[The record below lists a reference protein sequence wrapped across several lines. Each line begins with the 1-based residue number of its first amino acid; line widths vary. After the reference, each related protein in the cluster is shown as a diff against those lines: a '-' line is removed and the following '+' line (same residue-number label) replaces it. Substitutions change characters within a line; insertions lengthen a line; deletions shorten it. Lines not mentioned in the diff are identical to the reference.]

1 MMKKIG
7 VFILLIFSILLIACK
22 NEKQESDKNA
32 QNIEMEV
39 SNFMKKHLDFCGPD
53 DVVIGI
59 FFQNK
64 DFLSEEEWKEF
75 KILDPQEKT
84 QEDLGTFSNYTL
96 VIANQDIP
104 NIEIIRNSEKGEKLF
119 SFSMKKGEGYILKNY
134 NKRVDFYFSK
144 DEKKEIY
151 IIGDDKVYLLD
162 NNTNNNLEAVYIIKF
177 WTEKEEIDYFEE
189 DKKKEIFEEKDLNG
203 DGQNEKI
210 HFTTDNPEDFF
221 GEVKNV
227 YTGNVKIDENI
238 FTTEELV
245 KMAGIVSEE
254 DYLWNIPL
262 VDMEIIDMDPKDKYK
277 ELIFNI
283 TSYSGNDQ
291 VGIMFHYNENSL
303 EYIGEIL
310 YGFAQKITPTYDEK
324 TKTLIIGGIENDL
337 DFSYYRENV
346 YKLENGKIVL
356 EDRIEEINDYDG
368 RIVGVVNLPINIY
381 KDTKSKELL
390 FQAKKGSLLLFIETD
405 QKSWLK
411 VRDFESGKEGYIRFK
426 SKLTEDFFN
435 EMEFLDQEELKEKR
449 FYDIFEN
456 LPMYD

>member
-1 MMKKIG
+1 MKKIIIL
-7 VFILLIFSILLIACK
+7 ILLIFSVLLIGCK
-22 NEKQESDKNA
+22 NEKLESDKKA
-32 QNIEMEV
+32 QSIEIEA
-39 SNFMKKHLDFCGPD
+39 SNFVKKHLDFCGVE
-53 DVVIGI
+53 DVIIGV
-59 FFQNK
+59 FFKNN
-64 DFLSEEEWKEF
+64 DFLSEEQWKEF
-75 KILDPQEKT
+75 KILNPQEKT
-84 QEDLGTFSNYTL
+84 QEDLGFFSNYVL

-104 NIEIIRNSEKGEKLF
+104 NVEIIRNSEKEEKLF
-119 SFSMKKGEGYILKNY
+119 SFSMKRGEAYILKNY
-134 NKRVDFYFSK
+134 NKGVNFYFSK
-144 DEKKEIY
+144 DEKKEIS
-151 IIGDDKVYLLD
+151 IWGDDKVYLLD
-162 NNTNNNLEAVYIIKF
+162 ETENKNLEAIYIIKF
-177 WTEKEEIDYFEE
+177 WSEKEETEYFEADE
-189 DKKKEIFEEKDLNG
+189 KKEIFEEKDLDG

-210 HFTTDNPEDFF
+210 HFTSDNPEDFF
-221 GEVKNV
+221 GEVENV
-227 YTGNVKIDENI
+227 YTGNVKIDENV

-283 TSYSGNDQ
+283 TTFSGNDQ
-291 VGIMFHYNENSL
+291 VGVMFHYNENSL

-310 YGFAQKITPTYDEK
+310 YGFAQKIAPNYDEK
-324 TKTLIIGGIENDL
+324 TKTLTIGGVENNL

-356 EDRIEEINDYDG
+356 EERVEKVNEYDG
-368 RIVGVVNLPINIY
+368 RIIGTVNLPINIY
-381 KDTKSKELL
+381 KDTKSKNLL
-390 FQAKKGSLLLFIETD
+390 FKAEKGSLLLFIETD
-405 QKSWLK
+405 KKSWLK

-435 EMEFLDQEELKEKR
+435 EIEFLDQEELKEKM